1 MLSNQTIEIVKATA
15 PLIAETGPKLTAH
28 FYDRMF
34 TQNPELKD
42 IFNMSNQRNGDQ
54 REALFNAICAY
65 AANIENL
72 PALLGAVEKIAHKH
86 TSFLI
91 TADQY
96 QIVGQHLLATIDEL
110 FNPGQEVLDA
120 WAEAYGVLANV
131 FIQREEQI
139 YQANEAL
146 EGGWRGLREFELVA
160 KQAESE
166 HICSF
171 VFKPTDGHNVVA
183 YKPGQYVGIYI
194 NSDKFDNQEIRQY
207 SLSSAAQENTYRISV
222 KREQDGKVS
231 NYLHDELSVGDK
243 VKLVAP
249 AGDFFMDVESDTPVV
264 LISAGVGLTP
274 TLAMLESLSD
284 HQAPVT
290 WVHATENG
298 QQHAFKQHVNQIVS
312 SQDNVNA
319 LVWYNQP
326 TTEDKLGEDYHFT
339 GFVNLKEIEAALKQ
353 TNVQTYF
360 CGPVGFM
367 QHVAKQLLD
376 LGVPQEQFHYECFG
390 PHKVI

>member
-34 TQNPELKD
+34 THNPELKD

-96 QIVGQHLLATIDEL
+96 QIVGSHLLATIDEL

-139 YQANEAL
+139 YQANETL
-146 EGGWRGLREFELVA
+146 EGGWRGLREFELVT

-171 VFKPTDGHNVVA
+171 VFKPTDGLNVAA

-231 NYLHDELSVGDK
+231 NYLHDELNVGDK

-264 LISAGVGLTP
+264 LLSAGVGLTP
-274 TLAMLESLSD
+274 TLSMLESLSA

-326 TTEDKLGEDYHFT
+326 TAEDKLGEDYHFT

-353 TNVQTYF
+353 TNVQIYF

-367 QHVAKQLLD
+367 QYVAKQLID

-390 PHKVI
+390 PHKII

>member
-15 PLIAETGPKLTAH
+15 PLLAETGPKLTAH

-34 TQNPELKD
+34 THNPELKD

-65 AANIENL
+65 ATNIDNL

-91 TADQY
+91 TEDQY
-96 QIVGQHLLATIDEL
+96 QIVGKHLLATIDEL
-110 FNPGQEVLDA
+110 FSPGQAVIDA

-139 YQANEAL
+139 YQDNAAL
-146 EGGWRGLREFELVA
+146 NGGWRGLREFELVG
-160 KQAESE
+160 KQLESGN
-166 HICSF
+166 ICSF
-171 VFKPTDGHNVVA
+171 VFRPTDGKTVSE
-183 YKPGQYVGIYI
+183 YKPGQYLGIYI
-194 NSDKFDNQEIRQY
+194 NSEKFDNQEIRQY
-207 SLSSAAQENTYRISV
+207 SLSSAVQENTYRISV
-222 KREQDGKVS
+222 KREQGGKVS
-231 NYLHDELSVGDK
+231 NYLHDELNVGDK
-243 VKLVAP
+243 VQLAAP
-249 AGDFFMDVESDTPVV
+249 AGDFFMDVEAGTPVV
-264 LISAGVGLTP
+264 LVSAGIGLTP
-274 TLAMLESLSD
+274 TLAMLESLTE

-298 QQHAFKQHVNQIVS
+298 QQHAFKQHVNQLVDARENINS
-312 SQDNVNA
+312 

-326 TTEDKLGEDYHFT
+326 TAEDKLGEDFHFA
-339 GFVNLKEIEAALKQ
+339 GFVNLHEIESALKQ
-353 TNVQTYF
+353 DNVQVYF

-367 QHVAKQLLD
+367 QHVAKQLLE
-376 LGVPQEQFHYECFG
+376 LGVSQDQFHYECFG
-390 PHKVI
+390 PHKVV

>member
-34 TQNPELKD
+34 THNPELKD

-96 QIVGQHLLATIDEL
+96 QIVGTHLLATIDEL

-146 EGGWRGLREFELVA
+146 EGGWRGLREFELVT

-171 VFKPTDGHNVVA
+171 MFKPTDGLNVAA

-231 NYLHDELSVGDK
+231 NYLHDELNVGDK
-243 VKLVAP
+243 VKLVSP

-264 LISAGVGLTP
+264 LLSAGVGLTP
-274 TLAMLESLSD
+274 TLSMLESLSE
-284 HQAPVT
+284 HLAPVT

-326 TTEDKLGEDYHFT
+326 TAEDKLGEDYHFT

-353 TNVQTYF
+353 TNVQIYF

-367 QHVAKQLLD
+367 QYVAKQLID
-376 LGVPQEQFHYECFG
+376 LSVPQEQFHYECFG

>member
-1 MLSNQTIEIVKATA
+1 
-15 PLIAETGPKLTAH
+15 
-28 FYDRMF
+28 
-34 TQNPELKD
+34 
-42 IFNMSNQRNGDQ
+42 
-54 REALFNAICAY
+54 
-65 AANIENL
+65 
-72 PALLGAVEKIAHKH
+72 
-86 TSFLI
+86 
-91 TADQY
+91 
-96 QIVGQHLLATIDEL
+96 
-110 FNPGQEVLDA
+110 
-120 WAEAYGVLANV
+120 
-131 FIQREEQI
+131 
-139 YQANEAL
+139 
-146 EGGWRGLREFELVA
+146 
-160 KQAESE
+160 
-166 HICSF
+166 
-171 VFKPTDGHNVVA
+171 VFKPTDGLNVAA

-231 NYLHDELSVGDK
+231 NYLHDELNVGDK

-264 LISAGVGLTP
+264 LLSAGVGLTP
-274 TLAMLESLSD
+274 TLSMLESLSA

-326 TTEDKLGEDYHFT
+326 TAEDKLGEDYHFT

-353 TNVQTYF
+353 TNVQIYF

-367 QHVAKQLLD
+367 QYVAKQLID

-390 PHKVI
+390 PHKII